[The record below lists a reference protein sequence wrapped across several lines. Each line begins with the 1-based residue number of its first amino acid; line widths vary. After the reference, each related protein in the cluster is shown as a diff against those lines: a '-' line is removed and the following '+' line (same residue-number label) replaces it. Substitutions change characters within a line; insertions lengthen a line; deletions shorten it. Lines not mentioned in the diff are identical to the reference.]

1 MYTYCKMVNFRT
13 NKQKRRNAELVH
25 GLIPGESNRNRRS
38 HIGRRLV
45 KQVLFTREQGEQAI
59 VNSLKDVLGFN
70 AGQARVIMEY
80 AKTFDNPRVLLAAI
94 AHVVYRMLPEFPP
107 FGNFRRNLNLPNLG
121 TYTRSWKLFFGQI
134 DRTLA
139 NALSPTTHA
148 ADFWRMLFQRKPYLV
163 NLSLVGLFVAFYMHR
178 LVDIYAR
185 EYNQRGDGRWDR
197 IHGQVR
203 KLGTEFWVVLQKL
216 IKILKLMWKA
226 WTRMPSWRGAA
237 DYATGKALNTII
249 RMTIQSFAG
258 HVSGAYATNGYPGDG
273 DMINGATQLFLTNR

>member
-1 MYTYCKMVNFRT
+1 MVNFRT

-94 AHVVYRMLPEFPP
+94 AHVVYRMLPDIPI

-121 TYTRSWKLFFGQI
+121 TWTRSWKIFFGRI
-134 DRTLA
+134 DSTWANTLA
-139 NALSPTTHA
+139 PTTRR
-148 ADFWRMLFQRKPYLV
+148 ADFWRLIFQRKPYLV
-163 NLSLVGLFVAFYMHR
+163 NLSFAGLFVAFYMHR
-178 LVDIYAR
+178 LVDIFAR

-203 KLGTEFWVVLQKL
+203 NLGIEFWGVLQKL
-216 IKILKLMWKA
+216 IKILKLLWKA
-226 WTRMPSWRGAA
+226 IKQIPNMRGATI
-237 DYATGKALNTII
+237 YASEKAFNMLLRKAIE
-249 RMTIQSFAG
+249 SFAG